1 METGLNK
8 PRASAPTATEPQS
21 DDDAIGDSKVDGRRE
36 RSADSR
42 RRILAAMVE
51 LIESGLPAPT
61 AESVAAR
68 AGVSLRTVFR
78 HFEEMENLH
87 LEIAALVFERVRPI
101 LDKPFAVR
109 QWPDVLHEA
118 IARRAEF
125 FEILSPF
132 KTAIDVYRHRSR
144 AIAAQHR
151 RISVMSRDLLGASLP
166 PAIVADREA
175 FELLNLLLSI
185 ETWQRLRDQQGMS
198 VADATA
204 AVRRGAEA
212 VVAQVGAP
220 TVQQDGTAPRAD

>member
-1 METGLNK
+1 METDVKILDS
-8 PRASAPTATEPQS
+8 PMVASKSLPENTEMPEPK
-21 DDDAIGDSKVDGRRE
+21 ADGRRE

-42 RRILAAMVE
+42 RRILSAMVE

-61 AESVAAR
+61 AESVADR

-87 LEIAALVFERVRPI
+87 LEIARLVFERVRPI
-101 LDKPFAVR
+101 IDRPFETHA
-109 QWPDVLHEA
+109 WPGILHEI

-125 FEILSPF
+125 FEIISPF

-144 AIAAQHR
+144 PIAAQHR

-166 PAIVADREA
+166 SHIVADQDL

-185 ETWQRLRDQQGMS
+185 ETWQRLRDQQGME
-198 VADATA
+198 VAEACD
-204 AVRRGAEA
+204 VIRRGAESA
-212 VVAQVGAP
+212 VAQA
-220 TVQQDGTAPRAD
+220 QSAKAA

>member
-1 METGLNK
+1 MDTGLK
-8 PRASAPTATEPQS
+8 LRSAPLNRPNLKPEADMVGS
-21 DDDAIGDSKVDGRRE
+21 AKVDGRRE

-42 RRILAAMVE
+42 RRILAAMVD
-51 LIESGLPAPT
+51 LIESGLPSPT
-61 AESVAAR
+61 AEAVAAR

-101 LDKPFAVR
+101 LDKPFTVR
-109 QWPDVLHEA
+109 GWPDVLHEA

-144 AIAAQHR
+144 PIAAQHR
-151 RISVMSRDLLGASLP
+151 RISVMSRDLLAASLP
-166 PAIVADREA
+166 PALAADRET

-198 VADATA
+198 VTDATA
-204 AVRRGAEA
+204 AVRRAAEA
-212 VVAQVGAP
+212 VVSQSSTDQSSMRRP
-220 TVQQDGTAPRAD
+220 TTA